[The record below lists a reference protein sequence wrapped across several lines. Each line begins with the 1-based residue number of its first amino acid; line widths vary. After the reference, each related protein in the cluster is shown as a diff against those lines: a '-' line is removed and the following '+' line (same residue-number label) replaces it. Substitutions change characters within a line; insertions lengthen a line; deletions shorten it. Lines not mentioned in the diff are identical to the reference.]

1 MIQPRVVGQK
11 RLPHGAVLGKVP
23 SSQPGGAQPA
33 PRHGAEVGKGF
44 LLRGMQVPWLACNTN
59 SCIVKPGLVPHR
71 WLLPKLLGWAHAPV
85 KKKQKNKIL
94 WLGTQPRMRHRSA
107 SHAEV
112 EKGLKTMRG
121 SVLLH
126 QQPCQEESGGRA
138 SLCAAGGPLLGSLL
152 GFGSWGLLSS
162 SWAPCERPVLG
173 NGGFGGLRGGWVSPR
188 RCSG

>member
-11 RLPHGAVLGKVP
+11 RLPHRAVLGKVP

-59 SCIVKPGLVPHR
+59 SCIVKPGLVPRR
-71 WLLPKLLGWAHAPV
+71 WLLPKLLGWARAPV
-85 KKKQKNKIL
+85 KKKKNKIL

-138 SLCAAGGPLLGSLL
+138 SLCAAGGLLLGSLL

-162 SWAPCERPVLG
+162 SWAPCKRPVLR